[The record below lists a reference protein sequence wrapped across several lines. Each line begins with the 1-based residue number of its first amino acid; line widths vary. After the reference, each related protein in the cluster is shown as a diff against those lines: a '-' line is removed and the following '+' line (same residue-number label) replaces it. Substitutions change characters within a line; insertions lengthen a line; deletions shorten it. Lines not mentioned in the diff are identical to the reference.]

1 MNVKMIRRSLVFLLL
16 ICLLYVSTMLTG
28 CACHP
33 SPEQMSQLE
42 QTKAA
47 ALAAEGAAEAKTQ
60 ERMEWEANLKEKQAA
75 LQKAESDLKAVQ
87 EELAKEGKK

>member
-1 MNVKMIRRSLVFLLL
+1 MNVKMIRRSMVFLLL
-16 ICLLYVSTMLTG
+16 PCVLYVSTMLTG
-28 CACHP
+28 CACRP
-33 SPEQMSQLE
+33 SPEQLSQLE

-47 ALAAEGAAEAKTQ
+47 ALAAEEAAEAKTQ